1 MSGEFV
7 WECDD
12 LDDTST
18 QLLTTPSI
26 LSSPVPLPVTLW
38 NQSGIYVLQVHIM
51 STLSFCVCQISIHY
65 FIIEL
70 QYNHV
75 LTL

>member
-18 QLLTTPSI
+18 QLLTTPSM

-38 NQSGIYVLQVHIM
+38 NQSGIYVLQVYTYNVYIIFFVYVKFQSITSLLSYSIIM
-51 STLSFCVCQISIHY
+51 Y
-65 FIIEL
+65 
-70 QYNHV
+70 
-75 LTL
+75 

>member
-18 QLLTTPSI
+18 QLLTTPSMV
-26 LSSPVPLPVTLW
+26 SSPVPLPVTLW
-38 NQSGIYVLQVHIM
+38 NQSGIYMYVLQVHIM
-51 STLSFCVCQISIHY
+51 STLSFLCMSNFNPLLHY
-65 FIIEL
+65 
-70 QYNHV
+70 
-75 LTL
+75 

>member
-18 QLLTTPSI
+18 QLLTTPSM

-51 STLSFCVCQISIHY
+51 STLSFLCMSNFNPLLHY
-65 FIIEL
+65 
-70 QYNHV
+70 
-75 LTL
+75 

>member
-18 QLLTTPSI
+18 QLLTTPSM

-38 NQSGIYVLQVHIM
+38 NQSGIYMYVLQVQIM
-51 STLSFCVCQISIHY
+51 SILSFLCMSKLLHY
-65 FIIEL
+65 
-70 QYNHV
+70 
-75 LTL
+75 